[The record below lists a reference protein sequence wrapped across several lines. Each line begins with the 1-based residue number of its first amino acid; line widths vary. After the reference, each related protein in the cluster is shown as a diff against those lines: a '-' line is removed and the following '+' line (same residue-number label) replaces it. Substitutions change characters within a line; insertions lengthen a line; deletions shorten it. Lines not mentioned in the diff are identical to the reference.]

1 MKQSSK
7 QKNFDSLFMHNGE
20 QGIKAYRDAVETA
33 VETLWADW
41 KNKSK
46 PYSGKM
52 PKELD
57 LEIKSLFSFQ
67 EAGESLADVL
77 EHLKEAY
84 LPHRIHVEDPKCA
97 AHLHCPPLIPALAAE
112 MLISVLNQSMDSFD
126 QSGAASLIEEE
137 MVQWLCRKFEY
148 GKDADGTFT
157 SGGTQSNY
165 MGLLFGPRCL
175 LRKAV
180 ELECTEGRTAAG
192 SEQAADPLFK
202 GCSFYRE
209 KVGFP
214 ARPRRARR
222 RACRYRC

>member
-67 EAGESLADVL
+67 EAGESLA
-77 EHLKEAY
+77 
-84 LPHRIHVEDPKCA
+84 
-97 AHLHCPPLIPALAAE
+97 
-112 MLISVLNQSMDSFD
+112 
-126 QSGAASLIEEE
+126 
-137 MVQWLCRKFEY
+137 
-148 GKDADGTFT
+148 
-157 SGGTQSNY
+157 
-165 MGLLFGPRCL
+165 
-175 LRKAV
+175 
-180 ELECTEGRTAAG
+180 
-192 SEQAADPLFK
+192 
-202 GCSFYRE
+202 
-209 KVGFP
+209 
-214 ARPRRARR
+214 
-222 RACRYRC
+222 